1 MFFESYTIPKNLNRF
16 KRIMKIIIILF
27 SLITTLRCAA
37 QTDTVDN
44 YRPYLMEG
52 GNQIRGSYTYA
63 KPMMR
68 NDTLHYWLV
77 VIDTASG
84 VKVYSKALDLNYNL
98 SFVIQGYGL
107 WVTDEFL
114 GDHWEIFDE
123 KFRKLSESRLIITKI
138 IEVPK

>member
-1 MFFESYTIPKNLNRF
+1 
-16 KRIMKIIIILF
+16 MKIIIVLF
-27 SLITTLRCAA
+27 GLSVSLSCLA

-52 GNQIRGSYTYA
+52 GYQISGSYTYA
-63 KPMMR
+63 TPMR
-68 NDTLHYWLV
+68 RDDTLHYWLV

-84 VKVYSKALDLNYNL
+84 VKVYSKTLDLHYNI
-98 SFVIQGYGL
+98 SFVIKGYGL
-107 WVTDEFL
+107 WVNDENF

-123 KFRKLSESRLIITKI
+123 KFRKISESGLIITKI